1 MTRKAIELSPF
12 VLLFLGT
19 LGLLLDEF
27 VFHWSRPATLAF
39 AAANAVGLLTLGLQ
53 RWLRTA
59 KRAPRDPPD

>member
-12 VLLFLGT
+12 VLLILGT

-27 VFHWSRPATLAF
+27 ALHWGRLATLAF

-53 RWLRTA
+53 RWLR
-59 KRAPRDPPD
+59 RA